1 MRLLA
6 TSTPERRNT
15 VRVLFYGQSI
25 TEQGWAR
32 AVADDLRGRFPHAD
46 LVVENRALGGFAS
59 QLLVKTAEAD
69 LYPFE
74 PDLVI
79 FHVYGAHDKYEDIVR
94 RVRERTTAEVLQ
106 QNDHVTKPG
115 DLAEETDP
123 EKLPPDGAHW
133 DAFMNHNWLPA
144 VSKRY
149 RTELSDQRALWKQY
163 LADNNLEPK
172 ALLRDSVHLN
182 AHGEFLMAECVKAY
196 LRYDPELGPSPAEE
210 WVQTLAVGTD
220 VKWVD
225 GRLRVEF
232 DGTRVDAIYAPRA
245 KGREPAPAAVTI
257 DGKKPSEFPGT
268 FAPTRALAE
277 PGGKWPV
284 VAGFGREE
292 PPVVED
298 WTMEVRKD
306 AADPK
311 AFAFTVSGS
320 VTGPDGSGRSGEK
333 FVSNSG
339 RVVVEPGHWQVDY
352 ALALA
357 GVKPVPDAFTVR
369 WKVVSHAA
377 DSFAAPDA
385 RDPAGGTAVTLARG
399 LPPGKHVL
407 EIVGGPDTP
416 IAAIRVHRPPLA
428 GGTK

>member
-1 MRLLA
+1 
-6 TSTPERRNT
+6 
-15 VRVLFYGQSI
+15 
-25 TEQGWAR
+25 
-32 AVADDLRGRFPHAD
+32 
-46 LVVENRALGGFAS
+46 
-59 QLLVKTAEAD
+59 
-69 LYPFE
+69 
-74 PDLVI
+74 
-79 FHVYGAHDKYEDIVR
+79 
-94 RVRERTTAEVLQ
+94 
-106 QNDHVTKPG
+106 
-115 DLAEETDP
+115 
-123 EKLPPDGAHW
+123 
-133 DAFMNHNWLPA
+133 
-144 VSKRY
+144 
-149 RTELSDQRALWKQY
+149 
-163 LADNNLEPK
+163 
-172 ALLRDSVHLN
+172 
-182 AHGEFLMAECVKAY
+182 
-196 LRYDPELGPSPAEE
+196 
-210 WVQTLAVGTD
+210 
-220 VKWVD
+220 
-225 GRLRVEF
+225 
-232 DGTRVDAIYAPRA
+232 VDAILAPKA
-245 KGREPAPAAVTI
+245 QGREPAPAAVTI

-268 FAPTRALAE
+268 FALTRALAE

-284 VAGFGREE
+284 VAGFGWQE

-339 RVVVEPGHWQVDY
+339 RVAIEPGHWQADF

-399 LPPGKHVL
+399 LPPGEHVL

-428 GGTK
+428 GETK